1 MGLLVISGVII
12 IIFKP
17 PPAGLGRVTL
27 LVAYLAD
34 DVDPRGSTATSS
46 STTTPPSW
54 RSTATATAW
63 SRAAIFTAVLT
74 PIITPFPTV
83 TMVTAVTTRTRG
95 EAAPALAI
103 GEVGRGVEV
112 CSSGAIEEL
121 LALLVSVQLRI

>member
-1 MGLLVISGVII
+1 MDLLVISGVII

-83 TMVTAVTTRTRG
+83 TAVTTRTRG